1 MHQKDD
7 TETNPQCLSNFFEAP
22 ITFPPTYKYIPN
34 SDEYQTEKDN
44 E

>member
-7 TETNPQCLSNFFEAP
+7 TETNAQCLSTFFEAP